1 MYLISKDYDI
11 HCTDVFEINEEEEER
26 VIETLQLFPVN
37 SFEDSKV
44 EKMRSR
50 GNNQYREY
58 IRETNTSAFS
68 SYSSCGAEME
78 HPSPLDLRL
87 SFL

>member
-1 MYLISKDYDI
+1 MQGRLVLLIV
-11 HCTDVFEINEEEEER
+11 DVFEINEEEEER

-37 SFEDSKV
+37 PFQESKV
-44 EKMRSR
+44 DKTRSR
-50 GNNQYREY
+50 GHNQYREY
-58 IRETNTSAFS
+58 IRENNTTMFS

-78 HPSPLDLRL
+78 HPSPLELRL